1 MYPAN
6 LTKSYKDR
14 PAEISFFNFDI
25 ITQSVICVNLSLV
38 NICLV
43 PVLQPEA
50 LLTLC
55 SFQHIAMNTK
65 ARGINLGP
73 KNAHDKILIHILIV
87 SCQVTKILLW
97 ERDYAKS
104 GRWGLKKIGDTLS
117 YKYNKI
123 QPWDVKVLKLVKSN
137 TFGQQWKH

>member
-14 PAEISFFNFDI
+14 PAEISFFNFDK

-50 LLTLC
+50 LLAIC

-65 ARGINLGP
+65 AREISLGP
-73 KNAHDKILIHILIV
+73 ENAHDKNLIHILIV
-87 SCQVTKILLW
+87 SCQVTKILL
-97 ERDYAKS
+97 
-104 GRWGLKKIGDTLS
+104 
-117 YKYNKI
+117 
-123 QPWDVKVLKLVKSN
+123 
-137 TFGQQWKH
+137 

>member
-14 PAEISFFNFDI
+14 PAEISLFNFDK
-25 ITQSVICVNLSLV
+25 ITQSVICVNLRLV

-55 SFQHIAMNTK
+55 SFQQIAMNTK
-65 ARGINLGP
+65 SHEINLGP
-73 KNAHDKILIHILIV
+73 KMQELFHTLIV
-87 SCQVTKILLW
+87 PSQVTKILL
-97 ERDYAKS
+97 
-104 GRWGLKKIGDTLS
+104 
-117 YKYNKI
+117 
-123 QPWDVKVLKLVKSN
+123 
-137 TFGQQWKH
+137 